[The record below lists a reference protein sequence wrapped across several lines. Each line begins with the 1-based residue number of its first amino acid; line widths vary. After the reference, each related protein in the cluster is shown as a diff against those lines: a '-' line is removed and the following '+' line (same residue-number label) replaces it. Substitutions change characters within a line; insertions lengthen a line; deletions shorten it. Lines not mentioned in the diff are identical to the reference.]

1 MPANDSRSWR
11 KRCGTAS
18 FDIFFFKQIG
28 KDWDFLLRE
37 KKNLVVQSVVLVVG
51 LAEMV
56 WCALAAA
63 VWGAVGSKICGF
75 RSEQQQSPP

>member
-1 MPANDSRSWR
+1 
-11 KRCGTAS
+11 
-18 FDIFFFKQIG
+18 
-28 KDWDFLLRE
+28 LLRE

-63 VWGAVGSKICGF
+63 VWGAG
-75 RSEQQQSPP
+75 QQNLWLQIRAATKPPLKNMERAGIERL